1 MQYLEYLKQYHS
13 TYKHA
18 QILSNGTTFYTLGRV
33 FRTLQGARMFITKN
47 TI

>member
-1 MQYLEYLKQYHS
+1 MNYQEYLKHYHS

-18 QILSNGTTFYTLGRV
+18 QILTNSVTFYALGRV
-33 FRTLQGARMFITKN
+33 FRTLQGARMYITKN